1 MVDGCP
7 SPVQKVL
14 YTGES
19 DPRSLS
25 YRVNKGTRALSLL
38 ASSVVFLVL
47 LMVEEIGREEEIT

>member
-1 MVDGCP
+1 MVGGCP

-19 DPRSLS
+19 DPRNLN
-25 YRVNKGTRALSLL
+25 YRVNKGTRTLSLL

-47 LMVEEIGREEEIT
+47 SVVEDIGRKEEIT

>member
-7 SPVQKVL
+7 FPVWKVL
-14 YTGES
+14 HTGES
-19 DPRSLS
+19 DPRNLS

-47 LMVEEIGREEEIT
+47 SMGEDIGRKEEIM

>member
-1 MVDGCP
+1 MVGGCP
-7 SPVQKVL
+7 SPVRTVL

-19 DPRSLS
+19 DPRNLS

-47 LMVEEIGREEEIT
+47 SMVEDIGRKEEIM

>member
-7 SPVQKVL
+7 SPVWKVL

-19 DPRSLS
+19 DPRNLS
-25 YRVNKGTRALSLL
+25 SRVNKGTRALSLI

-47 LMVEEIGREEEIT
+47 LMVEDIGRKEEIT

>member
-7 SPVQKVL
+7 SPVRKVL

-19 DPRSLS
+19 DPRNLS

-47 LMVEEIGREEEIT
+47 SMGEDIGRKEEIM